1 MVKKKSRLKGF
12 SPFQAIN
19 GILLILLS
27 VVMLYPFV
35 YIFAIAFND
44 SADTLRGDIWLYPR
58 KFTFE
63 NIAVAFQD
71 ARIFNSLVVS
81 VLRVVVTT
89 FLAVVLTVMLA
100 YGVLDKTLVG
110 RRFFLKYIFFSTL
123 FSGASY
129 RSFC

>member
-44 SADTLRGDIWLYPR
+44 SADTLRG
-58 KFTFE
+58 
-63 NIAVAFQD
+63 
-71 ARIFNSLVVS
+71 VS
-81 VLRVVVTT
+81 IRSS
-89 FLAVVLTVMLA
+89 FPC
-100 YGVLDKTLVG
+100 
-110 RRFFLKYIFFSTL
+110 
-123 FSGASY
+123 SGWS
-129 RSFC
+129 